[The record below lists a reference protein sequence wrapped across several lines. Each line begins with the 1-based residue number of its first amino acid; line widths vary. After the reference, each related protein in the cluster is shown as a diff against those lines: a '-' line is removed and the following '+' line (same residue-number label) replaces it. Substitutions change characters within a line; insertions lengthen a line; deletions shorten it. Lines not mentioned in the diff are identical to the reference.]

1 MSQRLVGVVLALLL
15 SLAAMAGPALAAEGA
30 GEGEEGP
37 APRTVEEVVADNDT
51 ARQFAPEPYEQ
62 PTWFPI
68 MRLPLMIVG
77 VLVSLAVL
85 FAFLLWQPRFAQER
99 QEKSRRR

>member
-1 MSQRLVGVVLALLL
+1 MSQRLIGVVLVLLL
-15 SLAAMAGPALAAEGA
+15 SLAAMAGPALAVEGA
-30 GEGEEGP
+30 ATEEGP
-37 APRTVEEVVADNDT
+37 RPSSIEEVVADNDT
-51 ARQFAPEPYEQ
+51 AREFVPEPYEQ
-62 PTWFPI
+62 PSWFP
-68 MRLPLMIVG
+68 MLLLPLMIVA